1 MRKASSDAPLPP
13 ALPTS
18 PIAFVGLAAMTLR
31 KSLVALLLCQGLAF
45 TASAH
50 ASGTPEAG
58 KEATGDVK
66 AAVSVFN
73 RWLTAYQMQEF
84 EEQWN
89 LTHPRIQYWHDKK
102 RWAKTFGKS
111 HRSHGRILSLQVQGA
126 GIVDSATLPCT
137 EMGHCY
143 RPDLKV
149 AVIVLQSTYQK
160 ASPKQP
166 ETAYMVWTDTGWRY
180 GGGTFPNLPAGE
192 TMVILDEQDEKRYR
206 ERPFP

>member
-1 MRKASSDAPLPP
+1 MPSISPAPPD
-13 ALPTS
+13 TY
-18 PIAFVGLAAMTLR
+18 VH
-31 KSLVALLLCQGLAF
+31 LVATVRRQGPLAWLLCPSLAF
-45 TASAH
+45 AIAAH
-50 ASGTPEAG
+50 ASATPEAG
-58 KEATGDVK
+58 KEASGDVK

-73 RWLTAYQMQEF
+73 RWLTAYQMQAF

-89 LTHPRIQYWHDKK
+89 LTHPRIQYWYDRK
-102 RWAKTFGKS
+102 RWATLFGKS
-111 HRSHGRILSLQVQGA
+111 HRSHGRILSLRVQGA

-143 RPDLKV
+143 RPDMKV

-166 ETAYMVWTDTGWRY
+166 ETAYMVWTDAGWRY

-192 TMVILDEQDEKRYR
+192 TLGILDEQDERRYR
-206 ERPFP
+206 QRPFPP